1 MQSSCILSLKGATM
15 NTTVSQKLI
24 PVISDT
30 DMTKLQS
37 ALSVAFSMF
46 FIEATQD
53 EVKEIF
59 GA

>member
-1 MQSSCILSLKGATM
+1 M